1 MMALKE
7 GDDDADVL
15 KNLQRENEDRWDQ
28 LQELHQQCVH
38 LLSLKT
44 PSSDTTA
51 ATFLQ
56 AEREVLV
63 EYSATNREYN
73 ELLDELEDRHSGEDR
88 FGAELVDRCNQLH
101 ELELLF
107 REKMRFQNERM
118 EKIEH
123 SIQEQVMIRKKL
135 RQFRDQLNRV
145 HDPENT
151 AADQQENERLRG
163 DLAYLAGLVA
173 PTETMN
179 ATERQTAWS
188 LNELMIHLLERH
200 MSSPDEPYL
209 SCRDG
214 NIRKEHVEILKNSWL
229 VETFDHDDNMIR
241 LTDYTQEE

>member
-1 MMALKE
+1 MASKE
-7 GDDDADVL
+7 GDDGAEVL
-15 KNLQRENEDRWDQ
+15 KNLQRENEGRWEQ
-28 LQELHQQCVH
+28 LQELHQQCVQ

-44 PSSDTTA
+44 PFSDTIA
-51 ATFLQ
+51 ATFMQ

-63 EYSATNREYN
+63 QYSATTRECN
-73 ELLDELEDRHSGEDR
+73 NLLDELEERHSGGDR

-118 EKIEH
+118 EQIEH
-123 SIQEQVMIRKKL
+123 SIQEQVIIQKKL
-135 RQFRDQLNRV
+135 KEFHARLNRV

-151 AADQQENERLRG
+151 ATDQQENERLRG

-173 PTETMN
+173 PTETN
-179 ATERQTAWS
+179 ATEHQNSWS
-188 LNELMIHLLERH
+188 LNEVMICLLERH
-200 MSSPDEPYL
+200 ISSPGEPYL

-214 NIRKEHVEILKNSWL
+214 TIRKEHVEILKNSWL
-229 VETFDHDDNMIR
+229 IETFDHDDNMIR